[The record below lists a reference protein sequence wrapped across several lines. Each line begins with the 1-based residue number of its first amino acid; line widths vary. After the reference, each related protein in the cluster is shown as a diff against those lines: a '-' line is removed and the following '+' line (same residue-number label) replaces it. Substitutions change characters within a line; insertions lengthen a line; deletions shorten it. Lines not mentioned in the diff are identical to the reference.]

1 MEPDEPRKKPSAHE
15 VGMNLDPMSLDE
27 LQQRIELLE
36 GEIARL
42 RAAIEFRRKSRSA
55 ADSFFKL

>member
-1 MEPDEPRKKPSAHE
+1 MEADEPRKKPSAHE
-15 VGMNLDPMSLDE
+15 VGMNLDAMSVDE
-27 LQQRIELLE
+27 LTARVVLLE

-42 RAAIEFRRKSRSA
+42 KAVIELRRKTRSA